1 MKHKGN
7 KLTPTEGMHLK
18 RKSDGSIFEGDIFIP
33 DSLTTDDFEEVTHEE
48 YLQSIQQNK
57 TEADSDITERIS
69 KLEKESKRNL
79 TELTSLQRGFSSIK
93 EFLAGLGNL
102 TKL

>member
-1 MKHKGN
+1 MKRKGN
-7 KLTPTEGMHLK
+7 KLTPTEGMHIK
-18 RKSDGSIFEGDIFIP
+18 RKSDGSIFESAIYIP
-33 DSLTTDDFEEVTHEE
+33 DSLTADDFEEATHEE
-48 YLQSIQQNK
+48 YLQSIQQDK
-57 TEADSDITERIS
+57 TETDSDITERIS
-69 KLEKESKRNL
+69 KLEKENKKNS